1 MAVNASYVFREAGGN
16 LVRRNLGMT
25 VAAVITMAVSLAALA
40 SVFIMRQAI
49 NQTAAQW
56 KGNVRVIVFM
66 EPGASAGQTRA
77 VEQELKTTPGVK
89 SFFYMNQSGAWHE
102 FREMFAGNP
111 TILDNTTEKE
121 IPPSFRLVPT
131 HAQDAAELAS
141 QFKGQPGVYRISYAG
156 QEIKLLL
163 AHFHTLQSIGLV
175 LAIAVMVGAVV
186 LIVSTIQLAIFARRR
201 EVAVMKL
208 VGATNWFIRIPFML
222 EGLAHGVIGGA
233 IAFGVAYVARNTIAQ
248 FAASNALIS
257 SQTLHVAPHN
267 AVVTGIVVL
276 VVGALI
282 GTLGSAFAV
291 RRFLAV

>member
-1 MAVNASYVFREAGGN
+1 MALNASYVFREAGGN

-25 VAAVITMAVSLAALA
+25 LAAVITMAVSLAALA

-49 NQTAAQW
+49 DQTAAQW

-66 EPGASAGQTRA
+66 QPNATAGQTKA
-77 VEQELKTTPGVK
+77 IKQELQTTSGVR
-89 SFFYMNQSGAWHE
+89 SFFYMDQAGAWKE
-102 FREMFAGNP
+102 FRQMFAGNP
-111 TILDNTTEKE
+111 TILNTTTEKE

-131 HAQDAAELAS
+131 HAQDASELAS
-141 QFKGQPGVYRISYAG
+141 LFSGQPGVNRVSYAG
-156 QEIKLLL
+156 QEIKALLS
-163 AHFHTLQSIGLV
+163 HFHALQNIGLA

-222 EGLAHGVIGGA
+222 EGLVHGVIGGA

-257 SQTLHVAPHN
+257 SETLHIAPHS
-267 AVVTGIVVL
+267 AVLTGIVVL
-276 VVGALI
+276 VVGALV